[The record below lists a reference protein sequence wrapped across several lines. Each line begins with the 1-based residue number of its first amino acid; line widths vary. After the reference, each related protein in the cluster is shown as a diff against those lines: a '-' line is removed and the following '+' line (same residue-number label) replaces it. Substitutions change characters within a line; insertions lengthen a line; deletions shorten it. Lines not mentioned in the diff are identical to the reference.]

1 MNKNLV
7 KIISF
12 AVVLI
17 CGVLLGLIISQQ
29 SFLENKLYFL
39 NKNILS
45 PKEAGEKVLN
55 YIDENVL
62 KGSDLKASLVE
73 GSAVEEKN
81 GVYEMKLKIED
92 SEFTSYLTKDGK
104 LLFPEA
110 IELVEEIVSSEEPTQ
125 QQKTTCEDIK
135 KEPKPILEAFVVSYC
150 PFGTQM
156 QRILA
161 EIVKNIPELAEN
173 IRIEYMGQISGGKV
187 TSMHGEEEAE
197 ENLTQICLREEQK
210 DKFFPYLACFLKK
223 GEGSKCLSEVSV
235 DQGKV
240 QDCKS
245 SGSRGLAYA
254 QRDFDLQ
261 DKYKITGSPTLILN
275 GQKVSEFDFGGRTAE
290 AGKTLLCCGFENE
303 FSSCQKTLAEEEA
316 ATGFSETYSS
326 GQSGSGSCN

>member
-29 SFLENKLYFL
+29 SFLENKLDFL

-45 PKEAGEKVLN
+45 PKEAEEKVLN

-135 KEPKPILEAFVVSYC
+135 KEQKPTLEAFVVSYC

-173 IRIEYMGQISGGKV
+173 IRVEYMGQIQDGKI
-187 TSMHGEEEAE
+187 TSMHGEEEAQ
-197 ENLTQICLREEQK
+197 ENLTQICLREEEGNK
-210 DKFFPYLACFLKK
+210 YFSYLSCFLKK
-223 GEGSKCLSEVSV
+223 GDNEGCLNEAGV
-235 DQGKV
+235 DQEKLEG
-240 QDCKS
+240 CKNDEL
-245 SGSRGLAYA
+245 RGLVYA
-254 QRDFDLQ
+254 QKDFDLQ